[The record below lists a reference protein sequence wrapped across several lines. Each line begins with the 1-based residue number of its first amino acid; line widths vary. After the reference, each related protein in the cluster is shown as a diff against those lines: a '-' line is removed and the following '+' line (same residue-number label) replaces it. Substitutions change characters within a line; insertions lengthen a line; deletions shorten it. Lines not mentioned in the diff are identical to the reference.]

1 MPNETAIKAPELAV
15 SQWFNTETPLTV
27 EGLRGRVIYLHSFQL
42 LWPGC
47 VAESLPQ
54 VRRIERLFGHTD
66 LQVINLHTVF
76 EHHEAMTPVTLK
88 AFIHEYRLASPIGVD
103 QADGRSDIPVTMRR
117 YGLRGTPSSVLIG
130 RDGTI
135 LHHAFGVEDDMAVGA
150 RIAVALAAPI
160 PVTTT
165 LPADAEDGCAGG
177 RCALPDLSWSQSAA
191 RMTGRR
197 QCRASAMRDGRT
209 RLPEDRPGP
218 MSKGVR
224 SAPC

>member
-15 SQWFNTETPLTV
+15 SQWFNTETPLTL

-42 LWPGC
+42 LCPGC

-66 LQVINLHTVF
+66 LQVIGLHTVF

-88 AFIHEYRLASPIGVD
+88 AFIHEYRLTSPIGVD
-103 QADGRSDIPVTMRR
+103 LADGQSDIPVTMRR

-150 RIAVALAAPI
+150 RIAMALAAPI
-160 PVTTT
+160 PVTAT

-177 RCALPDLSWSQSAA
+177 RCALPDL
-191 RMTGRR
+191 
-197 QCRASAMRDGRT
+197 
-209 RLPEDRPGP
+209 
-218 MSKGVR
+218 
-224 SAPC
+224 